1 MIDKLFKTEIK
12 IMMKIQ
18 SYVFN
23 LFGFLVFAFIMNGA
37 VNTGDI
43 STKTFA
49 IINILYFIFYIRYK
63 HIK

>member
-18 SYVFN
+18 SYVFT
-23 LFGFLVFAFIMNGA
+23 LFGFLIFAFIMNGA
-37 VNTGDI
+37 VSTGDI

-49 IINILYFIFYIRYK
+49 IINILYFILYIRYK